1 MLKESILGYL
11 RLFSSY
17 EILIPIIGFIL
28 IYFRNRGL
36 SRMKKL
42 VLGEGEDHPLVLTF
56 SQMVVGILAGLAVS
70 SVMGYLQV
78 TFDRYLEIQMVMLMS
93 ILLVFIPSNIINLGA
108 LPVVVL
114 LMDYLSTGTFMPL
127 NDVASL
133 YLLLGVILIVSGV
146 VFALD
151 SSRGAVPIII
161 RVKERLLGGFMY
173 SRTYIVPLAI
183 GFYLQNESLSGMGY
197 LILGSSVAFS
207 VSQSFFTMR
216 KQEASLLLG
225 AIRSMSGGL
234 VLLLSSLHYL
244 QEELVFVVFAI
255 APFILHFEKKVFKM
269 VEDSRPPL
277 FSSTT
282 REKVILEVSR
292 NTPAYEKGVRS
303 GDRIVSIN
311 NIPQPDF
318 FTIVKGIGKSDYKK
332 SVKLMILTKDN
343 TLMEVSLKM
352 EPGEN
357 IGFIVV
363 PDALDKIPVK
373 TLKS

>member
-11 RLFSSY
+11 GLFSSY
-17 EILIPIIGFIL
+17 EILIPLIGFIL

-70 SVMGYLQV
+70 SIMGYLQI
-78 TFDRYLEIQMVMLMS
+78 TFDRYLEIQVIMLMS
-93 ILLVFIPSNIINLGA
+93 IFLVFIPSNIVNLGF
-108 LPVVVL
+108 LPVMVL
-114 LMDYLSTGTFMPL
+114 LMDYLGTGSFMPL
-127 NDVASL
+127 SDVVSL
-133 YLLLGVILIVSGV
+133 YILLGVILIVSGV

-173 SRTYIVPLAI
+173 SRTYIVPIAI
-183 GFYLQNESLSGMGY
+183 GFYLKNQSVSGMGY
-197 LILGSSVAFS
+197 LILGTSVAFS

-216 KQEASLLLG
+216 KKEASLLLG
-225 AIRSMSGGL
+225 AIRSLSGGL
-234 VLLLSSLHYL
+234 VLLLTSLHYL
-244 QEELVFVVFAI
+244 NEELVFAVFALT
-255 APFILHFEKKVFKM
+255 PVILHFEKQVFKM
-269 VEDSRPPL
+269 VEDRRPPL
-277 FSSTT
+277 FSSTSK
-282 REKVILEVSR
+282 EKVILEVSR

-343 TLMEVSLKM
+343 TLMEISLKM

>member
-11 RLFSSY
+11 GLFSSY
-17 EILIPIIGFIL
+17 EILIPLIGFIL

-70 SVMGYLQV
+70 SIMGYLQI
-78 TFDRYLEIQMVMLMS
+78 TFDRYLEIQVIMLMS
-93 ILLVFIPSNIINLGA
+93 ILLVFIPSNIVNIGI
-108 LPVVVL
+108 LPVMVL
-114 LMDYLSTGTFMPL
+114 LMDYLSTGSFMPL
-127 NDVASL
+127 SDVVNL
-133 YLLLGVILIVSGV
+133 YILLGIILIVSGV

-197 LILGSSVAFS
+197 LILGTSVAFS

-216 KQEASLLLG
+216 KKEASLLLG
-225 AIRSMSGGL
+225 AIRSLSGGL
-234 VLLLSSLHYL
+234 VLLLTSLHYL
-244 QEELVFVVFAI
+244 HEELVFAVFAL
-255 APFILHFEKKVFKM
+255 APIILHFEKQVFKM
-269 VEDSRPPL
+269 VEDRRPPL
-277 FSSTT
+277 FSSTSK
-282 REKVILEVSR
+282 EKVILEVSR

-343 TLMEVSLKM
+343 TLMEISLKM
-352 EPGEN
+352 EPGQN

-373 TLKS
+373 TMKS

>member
-11 RLFSSY
+11 GLFSSY
-17 EILIPIIGFIL
+17 EILIPLIGFIL

-70 SVMGYLQV
+70 SIMGYLQI
-78 TFDRYLEIQMVMLMS
+78 TFDRYLEIQVIMLMS
-93 ILLVFIPSNIINLGA
+93 IFLVFIPSNIVNLGF
-108 LPVVVL
+108 LPVMVL
-114 LMDYLSTGTFMPL
+114 LMDYLSTGSFMPFA
-127 NDVASL
+127 DVVNL
-133 YLLLGVILIVSGV
+133 YILLGVILIVSGV

-173 SRTYIVPLAI
+173 SRTYIVPIAI
-183 GFYLQNESLSGMGY
+183 GFYLKNQSVSGMGY
-197 LILGSSVAFS
+197 LILGTSVAFS

-216 KQEASLLLG
+216 KKEASLLLG
-225 AIRSMSGGL
+225 AIRSLSGGL
-234 VLLLSSLHYL
+234 VLLLTSLHYL
-244 QEELVFVVFAI
+244 HEELVFAAFALT
-255 APFILHFEKKVFKM
+255 PVILHFEKQVFKM
-269 VEDSRPPL
+269 VEDRRPPL
-277 FSSTT
+277 FSSTSK
-282 REKVILEVSR
+282 EKVILEVSR

-343 TLMEVSLKM
+343 TLMEISLKM